1 MSERTL
7 EQLMADR
14 YSCRNYSDRKLEE
27 GILNQVLEAGRLAP
41 TAKNNQPQKIYVLES
56 DEALAKINALC
67 KSIRGAQTVLMVAVD
82 TDNLFNNPF
91 QPGVNSGD
99 QDAAIVATHMMLE
112 AEKLGLGTCWVNMF
126 SPAEAAKAF
135 GLPENEKVVLLMPI
149 GYKGPEA
156 APSPRHD
163 ERKDLSETTVRL

>member
-82 TDNLFNNPF
+82 TDNLFNNP
-91 QPGVNSGD
+91 
-99 QDAAIVATHMMLE
+99 
-112 AEKLGLGTCWVNMF
+112 
-126 SPAEAAKAF
+126 
-135 GLPENEKVVLLMPI
+135 
-149 GYKGPEA
+149 
-156 APSPRHD
+156 
-163 ERKDLSETTVRL
+163 